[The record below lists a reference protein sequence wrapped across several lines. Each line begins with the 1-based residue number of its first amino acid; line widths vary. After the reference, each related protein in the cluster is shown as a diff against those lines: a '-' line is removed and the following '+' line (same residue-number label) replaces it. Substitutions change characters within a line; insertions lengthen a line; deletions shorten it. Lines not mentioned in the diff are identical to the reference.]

1 MFTAIILIS
10 KKHDI
15 LTFGTRHL
23 PGFSL
28 RIYSAISTQQAKKL
42 DNEAQTMIQTTSLK
56 QKAIQLMH
64 ILFPILVSQIA
75 LSAITFF
82 DTNMSGKFGTA
93 DLAGV
98 AIGTSL
104 WIPIQTGLSGI
115 LIGITPIVS
124 HLMGSR
130 KEKEVAYQVMQG
142 LWLSLIVSILVLLIG
157 FIALSP
163 ILDFMNLEVAVR
175 DIAFR
180 FLGAISFGVIPLFG
194 YTVLRSCIDALGQTR
209 VSMFITLIALP
220 VNVGLNYLLIY
231 GHFGFPRL
239 GGVGAGVAS
248 AITYWVI
255 FAIALLFIYR
265 SEPFVSLQL
274 FRKFYS
280 ISLRSF
286 KDLLKIGVPIG
297 FSIFFETAVFSAVT
311 LLMSRFDTM
320 TIAAHQA
327 AINFAS
333 TLYMIPLSICMSLTI
348 LVGYETGSGRLK
360 DARQYGIMGIGLAAV
375 LSLATALVLFFA
387 GDHVA
392 GLYSDDPNVVSLI
405 QHFLIYAIFFQISD
419 AIATPTQGV
428 LRGYKDVVPAFVI
441 CFAAYWVVGLPTG
454 YLLATYTDL
463 EAYGY
468 WIGLI
473 TGLAIGAILL
483 MSRLVKVQRRYAA
496 KYVEG
501 QLQT

>member
-1 MFTAIILIS
+1 
-10 KKHDI
+10 
-15 LTFGTRHL
+15 
-23 PGFSL
+23 
-28 RIYSAISTQQAKKL
+28 
-42 DNEAQTMIQTTSLK
+42 MIQTLSFR
-56 QKAIQLMH
+56 QKIGQFLH
-64 ILFPILVSQIA
+64 ILFPILITQIA
-75 LSAITFF
+75 LSAISFF

-115 LIGITPIVS
+115 LMGITPIVS
-124 HLMGSR
+124 HLLGSKR
-130 KEKEVAYQVMQG
+130 DKDVAYQVTQG
-142 LWLSLIVSILVLLIG
+142 IWLSILVSIFVLILG
-157 FIALSP
+157 FFFLSP
-163 ILDFMNLEVAVR
+163 ILNFMNLEAPVR
-175 DIAFR
+175 DISYRYLA
-180 FLGAISFGVIPLFG
+180 AISFGIIPLFG

-220 VNVGLNYLLIY
+220 VNVALNYLLIY

-255 FAIALLFIYR
+255 FGVALLFIYR
-265 SEPFVSLQL
+265 SEPFINLRL
-274 FRKFYS
+274 FRQFHS
-280 ISLRSF
+280 MSLRSF
-286 KDLLKIGVPIG
+286 KELLLIGVPIG

-348 LVGYETGSGRLK
+348 LVGFEAGSGRLK
-360 DARQYGIMGIGLAAV
+360 DARQYGWLGIGSAAV
-375 LSLATALVLFFA
+375 LSLATALVLLFA
-387 GDHVA
+387 GKHVA
-392 GLYSDDPNVVSLI
+392 GLYSDDPNVISLI
-405 QHFLIYAIFFQISD
+405 QQFLIYAIFFQISD

-428 LRGYKDVVPAFVI
+428 LRGYKDVNPAFII
-441 CFAAYWVVGLPTG
+441 CFVAYWIIGLPTG
-454 YLLATYTDL
+454 YVLATYTNMG
-463 EAYGY
+463 AFGY
-468 WIGLI
+468 WVGLI

-483 MSRLVKVQRRYAA
+483 LYRLINIQRRYAA
-496 KYVEG
+496 YTEPA
-501 QLQT
+501 

>member
-1 MFTAIILIS
+1 MMQT
-10 KKHDI
+10 
-15 LTFGTRHL
+15 LTL
-23 PGFSL
+23 S
-28 RIYSAISTQQAKKL
+28 QKV
-42 DNEAQTMIQTTSLK
+42 K
-56 QKAIQLMH
+56 QFLH
-64 ILFPILVSQIA
+64 ILFPILVTQIA

-124 HLMGSR
+124 HLLGSKR
-130 KEKEVAYQVMQG
+130 DKDVAYQVMQG
-142 LWLSLIVSILVLLIG
+142 IWLSLIVSALVLVIG
-157 FIALSP
+157 FLFLSP
-163 ILDFMNLEVAVR
+163 ILNFMNLETSVR

-180 FLGAISFGVIPLFG
+180 FLAAISFGIIPLFG

-220 VNVGLNYLLIY
+220 VNVGLNYLLIF

-255 FAIALLFIYR
+255 FGIALLFIYR
-265 SEPFVSLQL
+265 AEPFVNLRL
-274 FRKFYS
+274 FRDFNVP
-280 ISLRSF
+280 SLRSF
-286 KDLLKIGVPIG
+286 KELLTIGVPIG

-348 LVGYETGSGRLK
+348 LVGFETGSGRLK
-360 DARQYGIMGIGLAAV
+360 DARQYGWLGIGLAAV
-375 LSLATALVLFFA
+375 LSLATALVLLFA
-387 GDHVA
+387 GNHVA
-392 GLYSDDPNVVSLI
+392 GLYSKDPQVISLI

-428 LRGYKDVVPAFVI
+428 LRGYKDVNPSFII
-441 CFAAYWVVGLPTG
+441 CFVAYWIIGLPTG
-454 YLLATYTDL
+454 YLLATYTSL
-463 EAYGY
+463 GAYGY

-473 TGLAIGAILL
+473 AGLAIGAILL
-483 MSRLVKVQRRYAA
+483 MSRLLTVQQRFAA
-496 KYVEG
+496 KYED
-501 QLQT
+501 QPLNQQ

>member
-1 MFTAIILIS
+1 
-10 KKHDI
+10 
-15 LTFGTRHL
+15 
-23 PGFSL
+23 
-28 RIYSAISTQQAKKL
+28 
-42 DNEAQTMIQTTSLK
+42 MIQTLSFR
-56 QKAIQLMH
+56 QKISQFLH
-64 ILFPILVSQIA
+64 ILFPILVTQIA

-104 WIPIQTGLSGI
+104 WIPVQTGLSGI

-124 HLMGSR
+124 HLLGSR
-130 KEKEVAYQVMQG
+130 REKDVAYQVMQG
-142 LWLSLIVSILVLLIG
+142 MWLSLLVSVLVLALG
-157 FIALSP
+157 SLCLSP
-163 ILDFMNLEVAVR
+163 ILGFMNLEPAVR

-180 FLGAISFGVIPLFG
+180 FLFAISFGILPLFG

-220 VNVGLNYLLIY
+220 VNVGLNYLLIF
-231 GHFGFPRL
+231 GKFGFPRM

-255 FAIALLFIYR
+255 FAVALLFIYR
-265 SEPFVSLQL
+265 AEPFINLRL
-274 FRKFYS
+274 FRKFHAL
-280 ISLRSF
+280 SLRSIRE
-286 KDLLKIGVPIG
+286 LLAIGVPIG

-311 LLMSRFDTM
+311 LLMSRFDTV

-348 LVGYETGSGRLK
+348 LVGFETGSGRLK
-360 DARQYGIMGIGLAAV
+360 DARQYGWLGIGTAAV
-375 LSLATALVLFFA
+375 LSLATALVLLFA
-387 GDHVA
+387 GNHVA
-392 GLYSDDPNVVSLI
+392 GIYSDEPQVVSLI

-428 LRGYKDVVPAFVI
+428 LRGYKDVTPSFII
-441 CFAAYWVVGLPTG
+441 CFVAYWIIGLPVG
-454 YLLATYTDL
+454 YILATYTDMG
-463 EAYGY
+463 AYGY
-468 WIGLI
+468 WVGLI

-483 MSRLVKVQRRYAA
+483 LSRLIIVQRRYAA
-496 KYVEG
+496 RHTG
-501 QLQT
+501 QQLQNS